1 MRSSFLK
8 VKVIRWMFLLTL
20 CVTALI
26 ATNVLGQRSD
36 SSDKP
41 RFSEYK
47 GVKIGTSVTE
57 ARQKLGK
64 SEQENNVQETFTFS
78 DKENVRVFY
87 DEEKV
92 TAIIV
97 MYMGKSS
104 GAPTPETVLGEKVET
119 KPDGSIYKMIQY
131 PTAGFWVAYSYIP
144 GDDPLTMITIQKMP
158 TSK

>member
-8 VKVIRWMFLLTL
+8 AIRWMFLLTL
-20 CVTALI
+20 FVTAALV

-41 RFSEYK
+41 HFSEYK
-47 GVKIGTSVTE
+47 GVKIGTSVAE

-64 SEQENNVQETFTFS
+64 SDQENDAQETFTFS

-87 DEEKV
+87 DQEKV

-104 GAPTPETVLGEKVET
+104 GAPTPEAVLGEKVEV

-131 PTAGFWVAYSYIP
+131 PNAGFWVAYSFIP

-158 TSK
+158 TTK